1 MVGGRRAPTVS
12 GLLRR
17 RCFLSYPV
25 IPGVLLSALG
35 LVTSGWLD
43 AAA

>member
-1 MVGGRRAPTVS
+1 MVGGRRAPTAL

-25 IPGVLLSALG
+25 SPGVSLSALG
-35 LVTSGWLD
+35 LVTSGSLD